1 VYAALWD
8 INDSAATADDTP
20 GVDDDTLARPD
31 GDSWD
36 VDKNYVRTATN
47 KSLEDFWDGWFVRGK
62 GFKTDMIAAF
72 QRTNVEFYKDALE
85 SNDSVAAASLLSP
98 NTTTHQTY
106 FADVNGDGVGEA
118 DNDFFRFSAVSGT
131 VYTIETL
138 NLWSK
143 ANTSLQLL
151 ASDGVTVLTSNDN
164 RATGDD
170 SSLMTWT
177 ASSSGT
183 LYIKSFHAS
192 DLGIYG
198 SYDLR
203 ITSNP

>member
-1 VYAALWD
+1 
-8 INDSAATADDTP
+8 
-20 GVDDDTLARPD
+20 
-31 GDSWD
+31 
-36 VDKNYVRTATN
+36 
-47 KSLEDFWDGWFVRGK
+47 
-62 GFKTDMIAAF
+62 MIAAF

-183 LYIKSFHAS
+183 LYIKSVHAS